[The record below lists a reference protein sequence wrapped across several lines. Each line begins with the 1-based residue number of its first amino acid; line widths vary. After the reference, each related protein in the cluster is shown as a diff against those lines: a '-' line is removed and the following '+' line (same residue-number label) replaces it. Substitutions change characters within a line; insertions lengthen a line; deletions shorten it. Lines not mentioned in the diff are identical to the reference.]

1 MRNFK
6 LNSLKW
12 KRCISKFYPVFF
24 KKMCSRKIIL
34 IYHAIGDGP
43 WAVSECAFKS
53 QIQWLKTHVNI
64 VSLPTLLG
72 SQKQK
77 KIIEVAL
84 TFDDGYACLYDIV
97 LPILQTEK
105 LTATVYV
112 NTGWMG
118 EVARKDSNVSAGH
131 YPGEKFL
138 MWNEVKQLSQAGWE
152 IGSHGVE
159 HIDLTKQPLS
169 VMKSEL
175 LLSKQAIENQLQKK
189 CVHFA
194 YTYGSHV
201 KQLRKAVSDVGYQF
215 AVAGHHAPLKNYDK
229 MMLPRLNIEAGYS
242 IQDFENIILGKWDFL
257 GIIHRVKKWL

>member
-1 MRNFK
+1 
-6 LNSLKW
+6 
-12 KRCISKFYPVFF
+12 
-24 KKMCSRKIIL
+24 MCSRKIIL